1 MRLKNQVRQMI
12 NLPPYPQTPDSDWAG
27 LTLDE
32 IRMRRALVQARMEIQ
47 KYKLNAQIEGMR
59 ERTPLFGGSSS
70 LFSRLTGA
78 LSFAEY
84 AFLAVRLF
92 RMVSPIFK
100 KKK

>member
-1 MRLKNQVRQMI
+1 MI
-12 NLPPYPQTPDSDWAG
+12 NLPPYNKTPDPQWKG

-47 KYKLNAQIEGMR
+47 KYRLGTQLESVR

-92 RMVSPIFK
+92 RMVAPIFRSK
-100 KKK
+100 K

>member
-1 MRLKNQVRQMI
+1 MI
-12 NLPPYPQTPDSDWAG
+12 NLPPYPKAPDNGWKG

-47 KYKLNAQIEGMR
+47 KSHLQTHLEGMR

-70 LFSRLTGA
+70 LFSRITGA

-92 RMVSPIFK
+92 RMVAPIFRNK
-100 KKK
+100 K

>member
-1 MRLKNQVRQMI
+1 MI
-12 NLPPYPQTPDSDWAG
+12 NLPPYPKAPDNGWKG

-47 KYKLNAQIEGMR
+47 KYHLQTHLEGMR

-70 LFSRLTGA
+70 LFSRITGA
-78 LSFAEY
+78 LSCAEY

-92 RMVSPIFK
+92 RMVAPIFRNK
-100 KKK
+100 K

>member
-1 MRLKNQVRQMI
+1 MI
-12 NLPPYPQTPDSDWAG
+12 NLPPDPKAPDNGGKG

-32 IRMRRALVQARMEIQ
+32 IRMRRALVQARMAIQ
-47 KYKLNAQIEGMR
+47 KYHLQTHLEGMR

-70 LFSRLTGA
+70 LFSRITGA

-92 RMVSPIFK
+92 RMVAPIFRNK
-100 KKK
+100 K

>member
-1 MRLKNQVRQMI
+1 MI
-12 NLPPYPQTPDSDWAG
+12 NLPPYPKAPDNGWKG

-47 KYKLNAQIEGMR
+47 KYHLQTHLEGMR

-70 LFSRLTGA
+70 LFSRITSSDLVFGA

-92 RMVSPIFK
+92 RMVAPIFRNK
-100 KKK
+100 K

>member
-1 MRLKNQVRQMI
+1 MI
-12 NLPPYPQTPDSDWAG
+12 NLPPYPQAPDNNWKG

-47 KYKLNAQIEGMR
+47 KYKLNAQIDTIR

-70 LFSRLTGA
+70 LLSRITGA

-84 AFLAVRLF
+84 AFLAVKFIRLIAP
-92 RMVSPIFK
+92 VFK

>member
-1 MRLKNQVRQMI
+1 MI
-12 NLPPYPQTPDSDWAG
+12 NLPPYPKAPENNWKG

-47 KYKLNAQIEGMR
+47 KYKLSGQIDSMR
-59 ERTPLFGGSSS
+59 ERTPLFGGSAS

-84 AFLAVRLF
+84 AFFAIRLVKL
-92 RMVSPIFK
+92 VSPIFRK
-100 KKK
+100 KR